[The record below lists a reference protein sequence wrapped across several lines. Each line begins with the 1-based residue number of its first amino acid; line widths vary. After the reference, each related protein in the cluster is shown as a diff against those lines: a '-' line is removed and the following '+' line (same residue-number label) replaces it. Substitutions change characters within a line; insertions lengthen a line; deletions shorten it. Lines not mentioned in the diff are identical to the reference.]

1 VSKIIRFPIER
12 ALMTTLD
19 RRLSKNE
26 YAALLFYDEEN
37 KTAYAETTD
46 GRAFGYA
53 RGNWFELVRNRR
65 SEK

>member
-1 VSKIIRFPIER
+1 
-12 ALMTTLD
+12 MTTLD

-53 RGNWFELVRNRR
+53 RGNWFELVQKRR